1 MNSVRPII
9 LDDFVTVASNLE
21 KVNDNM
27 YFSVFSSSFRSYNI
41 EQTFNII
48 PFQTL
53 GKFDKSYSILKTDRI
68 IRLVVNGIK
77 K

>member
-1 MNSVRPII
+1 MKSARPII